1 MLKRLEMNKPAFTE
15 IAKDFKLIEE
25 DSRTVF
31 IPIDDDLD
39 NQKILA
45 QLRSGVC
52 NRSIL
57 RKANQYMVGVYENQ
71 FRKLEETNKLEA
83 LEFGLYVLTD
93 PAAYD
98 PDTGLVVNMEDGIG
112 IFL

>member
-1 MLKRLEMNKPAFTE
+1 MNKPAFTE

-52 NRSIL
+52 SRSIL
-57 RKANQYMVGVYENQ
+57 RKANQYMVGVYEN
-71 FRKLEETNKLEA
+71 
-83 LEFGLYVLTD
+83 
-93 PAAYD
+93 
-98 PDTGLVVNMEDGIG
+98 
-112 IFL
+112 